1 MKLLTSPYLLLT
13 PFATYALLLTVVIFF
28 ASYILVPRKEDKEK
42 LTPYE
47 CGFEPFE
54 DTRST
59 FDVKFYM
66 VAILFIIFDLE
77 IVYLFPWSITLFS
90 LHIFGYFVVVGFLL
104 LLTIGFFYE
113 WALGAL
119 DWQ

>member
-1 MKLLTSPYLLLT
+1 MLLLQSLYLLLI
-13 PFATYALLLTVVIFF
+13 PFTIYAFALTCIIFF
-28 ASYILVPRKEDKEK
+28 ASYFMVPRREDKEK

-47 CGFEPFE
+47 CGFDPFE

-59 FDVKFYM
+59 FDVKFYL

-77 IVYLFPWSITLFS
+77 IVYLFPWSISLFS
-90 LHIFGYFVVVGFLL
+90 INIFGYAVVIIFLIV
-104 LLTIGFFYE
+104 LTIGFFYE
-113 WALGAL
+113 WTLGAL

>member
-1 MKLLTSPYLLLT
+1 MMILYSPYLLLL
-13 PFATYALLLTVVIFF
+13 PFAIYAFCLTAVIFF
-28 ASYILVPRKEDKEK
+28 ASYVLVPRREDKEK

-59 FDVKFYM
+59 FDVKFYL

-77 IVYLFPWSITLFS
+77 IVYLFPWSIS
-90 LHIFGYFVVVGFLL
+90 LVSMNLFGYFVVVGFLV